1 LGSEARRNQ
10 MASTETS
17 QEWQATEPAKPVMH
31 EVAERI
37 GTVQALDGP
46 AQAIAGAVASK
57 LGRSPIGDLLSGTWL
72 GHALHPF
79 LTDFPIGTWTSATLL
94 DLVGGPAS
102 EDAADRLVAF
112 GIVASLPTAVT
123 GSTDWAD
130 TTRSD
135 PQVRRIGLVH
145 AAANVVALGLFS
157 ASLAAR
163 RRGSR
168 GTGKVLALAGMGA
181 LSVGGH
187 LGGHLSYSKGVGV
200 DQTTFEERP
209 KEWQVALPDAT
220 LAEGEARSVE
230 VDGVAVM
237 VTRHGGRVFAL
248 ADRCTH
254 RGGPLHRGKIE
265 GGCVTCPWH
274 GSVFRLEDGSVE
286 NGPTAYPQPVYD
298 VRVRDGRIELR
309 AAAR

>member
-1 LGSEARRNQ
+1 
-10 MASTETS
+10 MASTETTS
-17 QEWQATEPAKPVMH
+17 EWQAAEPAKPVMH
-31 EVAERI
+31 EVAEKI
-37 GTVQALDGP
+37 GSVEALDGP
-46 AQAIAGAVASK
+46 AQAIANPVASK
-57 LGRSPIGDLLSGTWL
+57 IGRSPVGNVLAGTWL

-94 DLVGGPAS
+94 DVFGGPDS
-102 EDAADRLVAF
+102 EDAADKLVAF
-112 GIVASLPTAVT
+112 GILASLPTAVT
-123 GSTDWAD
+123 GATDWAD

-163 RRGSR
+163 RSGSR
-168 GTGKVLALAGMGA
+168 GLGKALGFAGLGA

-209 KEWQVALPDAT
+209 TEWQVALADAA
-220 LAEGEARSVE
+220 LGEGDAKTVE
-230 VDGVAVM
+230 VDGASVM
-237 VTRHGGRVFAL
+237 VTRQGGRVYAL

-254 RGGPLHRGKIE
+254 RGGPLHRGTIAN
-265 GGCVTCPWH
+265 GCVKCPWH
-274 GSVFRLEDGSVE
+274 GSVFRLDDGSVE
-286 NGPTAYPQPVYD
+286 EGPSAYPQPVYD
-298 VRVRDGRIELR
+298 VRVRDGSIEVR